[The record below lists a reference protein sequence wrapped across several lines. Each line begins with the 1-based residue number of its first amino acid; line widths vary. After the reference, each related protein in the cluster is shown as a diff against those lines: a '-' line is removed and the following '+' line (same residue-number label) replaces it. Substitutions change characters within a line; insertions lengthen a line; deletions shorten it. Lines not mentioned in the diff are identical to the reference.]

1 MTFDVHDMVNSTMSK
16 KWGKKPR
23 KGRTERLSLR
33 VDEPNAEHIEVQS
46 KNPHFGNKTN
56 YLNWLI
62 AQDRAGRDEGLRG
75 LEETLVKT
83 INTLEKEI
91 RNIRINA
98 ATLNAFTHAFV
109 KMYLVNH
116 PEADPDTKRLA
127 QSTAKARYQRLL
139 EQAAQE
145 LSYGED
151 EDADEEEE

>member
-1 MTFDVHDMVNSTMSK
+1 MSK

-23 KGRTERLSLR
+23 KDRTGRLSLR
-33 VDEPNAEHIEVQS
+33 VDEPNAKHIEVQS

-91 RNIRINA
+91 QNIRLNVS
-98 ATLNAFTHAFV
+98 TLNAFAHASM

-116 PEADPDTKRLA
+116 PEPDADTKRFA
-127 QSTAKARYQRLL
+127 QSKARARYQRLL
-139 EQAAQE
+139 EQAAE
-145 LSYGED
+145 EMSYGENEYSD
-151 EDADEEEE
+151 EDGDEE

>member
-1 MTFDVHDMVNSTMSK
+1 MTFDAHDIVSSTMNK

-23 KGRTERLSLR
+23 KGRTGRLSLR
-33 VDEPNAEHIEVQS
+33 VDEPNAKHIEVQS

-91 RNIRINA
+91 RNIRLNVS
-98 ATLNAFTHAFV
+98 TLNAFAHAST

-116 PEADPDTKRLA
+116 PEAEADADTKRFA
-127 QSTAKARYQRLL
+127 QSRAKTRYQHLL
-139 EQAAQE
+139 E
-145 LSYGED
+145 
-151 EDADEEEE
+151 